1 MFRKRS
7 GALADVQNYDSSE
20 QRDKISAGT
29 SPVIKGVHTALVDVP
44 LGQRTITDS
53 QSSVQ
58 SVEFLQ
64 VSIETDAGI
73 TGYGFNWNYTRGLR
87 SVQVMIDDCF
97 APAVLGKS
105 AFDRHDAW
113 QAMHSTTHFIGR
125 VGVAQVGLC
134 AMNLALWEIQLKTDG
149 VPIWKHL
156 GPVKDRV
163 KAYNTDGGWLT
174 WTTDEVI
181 NDMHRIIERGFDA
194 VKMKLGRPD
203 PKEDFQR
210 VQAVRQAIGDDIKLM
225 VDVNTVWDLETAIQ
239 WGKRLEELKV
249 EWLEEPLH
257 PFDVRS
263 HAALA
268 KSIQTPIAIGETVYT
283 AYGFRE
289 YIDQQAAAILQAD
302 VTKLSGIEEWL
313 EVAAIGEAHGL
324 PVIPH
329 TNVQQNVHAQLAA
342 ATVNTPMIEC
352 CYESLFEIWENPVRV
367 VDGYYTLPDVPGIN
381 GKLTDT
387 ILKKFRVS

>member
-1 MFRKRS
+1 MAEVR
-7 GALADVQNYDSSE
+7 GENVSE
-20 QRDKISAGT
+20 QKTGKSADA
-29 SPVIKGVHTALVDVP
+29 SPVITGVHTALVDVP

-64 VSIETDAGI
+64 VSIETDTGI

-97 APAVLGKS
+97 APAVLGMS
-105 AFDRHDAW
+105 AFDRHAAW
-113 QAMHSTTHFIGR
+113 QAMHATTHFIGR

-134 AMNLALWEIQLKTDG
+134 AMNLALWDIQLKVEE
-149 VPIWKHL
+149 VPLWRHL

-174 WTTDEVI
+174 WTTNEVI
-181 NDMHRIIERGFDA
+181 DDMHRIIDRGFDA
-194 VKMKLGRPD
+194 VKMKIGRSD

-210 VQAVRQAIGDDIKLM
+210 VRAVRQAIGDEIQLM

-239 WGKRLEELKV
+239 WGGRLEELNV

-257 PFDVRS
+257 PFDIRS

-268 KSIQTPIAIGETVYT
+268 RAIRTPVAVGETVYT

-289 YIDQQAAAILQAD
+289 YIDQQAAAVLQAD

-313 EVAAIGEAHGL
+313 EVAAIGQKHGM

-342 ATVNTPMIEC
+342 ATTNTPMIEC
-352 CYESLFEIWENPVRV
+352 GYESLFEIWENPIRV
-367 VDGYYTLPDVPGIN
+367 VDGHYTLPEVPGIN

-387 ILKKFRVS
+387 VLTNYRVS

>member
-1 MFRKRS
+1 MAAARDGS
-7 GALADVQNYDSSE
+7 LAAHKAE
-20 QRDKISAGT
+20 ASARTG
-29 SPVIKGVHTALVDVP
+29 PVITGVHAALVDVP

-53 QSSVQ
+53 QSSVH

-97 APAVLGKS
+97 APAVLGMP
-105 AFDRHDAW
+105 AFDRHAAW
-113 QAMHSTTHFIGR
+113 RAMHATTHFIGR

-134 AMNLALWEIQLKTDG
+134 AMNLALWDIQLKIEE
-149 VPIWKHL
+149 VPLWRHL

-174 WTTDEVI
+174 WTTAEVI
-181 NDMHRIIERGFDA
+181 DDMHHIINRGFDA
-194 VKMKLGRPD
+194 VKMKLGRSD
-203 PKEDFQR
+203 PLEDFQR
-210 VQAVRQAIGDDIKLM
+210 VRAVRQAIGDDIKLM
-225 VDVNTVWDLETAIQ
+225 VDVNTVWDLETAIY
-239 WGKRLEELKV
+239 WGKRLEELNI

-268 KSIQTPIAIGETVYT
+268 KAIRTPIAVGETVYT
-283 AYGFRE
+283 VYGFRE
-289 YIDQQAAAILQAD
+289 YIAQQAAGVLQAD

-313 EVAAIGEAHGL
+313 EVAALGQANGL
-324 PVIPH
+324 LVIPH
-329 TNVQQNVHAQLAA
+329 TNVQQNVHVQLAA
-342 ATVNTPMIEC
+342 ATTNTPMIEC
-352 CYESLFEIWENPVRV
+352 CYESLFEIWDNPVRV
-367 VDGYYTLPDVPGIN
+367 VDGYYTLPEVPGIN
-381 GKLTDT
+381 GKLTDKV
-387 ILKKFRVS
+387 LEKFRVS

>member
-1 MFRKRS
+1 M
-7 GALADVQNYDSSE
+7 ADVQNHGLSE
-20 QRDKISAGT
+20 PRADVSVSAGPIIT
-29 SPVIKGVHTALVDVP
+29 GVHTALVDVP

-97 APAVLGKS
+97 APAVTGKS
-105 AFDRHDAW
+105 AFDRQAAW
-113 QAMHSTTHFIGR
+113 QAMHATTHFIGR

-134 AMNLALWEIQLKTDG
+134 AMNLALWDIQLKADE
-149 VPIWKHL
+149 VPLWKHL

-174 WTTDEVI
+174 WSTDEVI
-181 NDMHRIIERGFDA
+181 HDMHRIIDRGFDA
-194 VKMKLGRPD
+194 VKMKLGRSE

-210 VQAVRQAIGDDIKLM
+210 VQAVRQAIGDDVKLM
-225 VDVNTVWDLETAIQ
+225 VDVNTVWDLATATQ
-239 WGKRLEELKV
+239 WGKRLEEFNV

-268 KSIQTPIAIGETVYT
+268 KSIRIPIAIGETVYT
-283 AYGFRE
+283 VYGFRE
-289 YIDQQAAAILQAD
+289 YIGQQAAAILQAD

-313 EVAAIGEAHGL
+313 EVAALGEVHGV

-367 VDGYYTLPDVPGIN
+367 VDGYYTLPETPGIN
-381 GKLTDT
+381 GKLTNAV
-387 ILKKFRVS
+387 LEKFRVC

>member
-1 MFRKRS
+1 M
-7 GALADVQNYDSSE
+7 SE
-20 QRDKISAGT
+20 QKAKKSAGT
-29 SPVIKGVHTALVDVP
+29 SPVITGVHTALVDVP

-64 VSIETDAGI
+64 VSIETDTGI

-87 SVQVMIDDCF
+87 SVQVMIDECF
-97 APAVLGKS
+97 APAVLGMS
-105 AFDRHDAW
+105 AFDRHAAW
-113 QAMHSTTHFIGR
+113 QAMHATTHFIGR

-134 AMNLALWEIQLKTDG
+134 AMNLALWDIQLKVEE
-149 VPIWKHL
+149 VPLWRHL

-174 WTTDEVI
+174 WTTNEVI
-181 NDMHRIIERGFDA
+181 DDMHRIIDRGFDA
-194 VKMKLGRPD
+194 VKMKIGRSD

-210 VQAVRQAIGDDIKLM
+210 VRAVRQAIGDEIQLM
-225 VDVNTVWDLETAIQ
+225 VDVNTVWDLETAVQ
-239 WGKRLEELKV
+239 WGGRLEELNV

-257 PFDVRS
+257 PFDIRS
-263 HAALA
+263 HATLA
-268 KSIQTPIAIGETVYT
+268 RAIRTPIAVGETVYT

-289 YIDQQAAAILQAD
+289 YIDQQAAAVLQAD

-313 EVAAIGEAHGL
+313 EVAAIGQKHGM

-342 ATVNTPMIEC
+342 ATTNTPMIEC
-352 CYESLFEIWENPVRV
+352 CYESLFEIWENPIRV
-367 VDGYYTLPDVPGIN
+367 VDGHYTLPEVPGIN

-387 ILKKFRVS
+387 VLTNFRVS

>member
-1 MFRKRS
+1 MAEVRGES
-7 GALADVQNYDSSE
+7 VSE
-20 QRDKISAGT
+20 QKAKKSAGT
-29 SPVIKGVHTALVDVP
+29 SPVITGVHTALVDVP

-53 QSSVQ
+53 QSSVR

-64 VSIETDAGI
+64 VSIETDTGI

-87 SVQVMIDDCF
+87 SVQVMIDECF
-97 APAVLGKS
+97 APAVLGMS
-105 AFDRHDAW
+105 AFDRHAAW
-113 QAMHSTTHFIGR
+113 QAMHATTHFIGR

-134 AMNLALWEIQLKTDG
+134 AMNLALWDIQLKVEE
-149 VPIWKHL
+149 VPLWRHL

-174 WTTDEVI
+174 WTTNEVI
-181 NDMHRIIERGFDA
+181 DDMHRIIDRGFDA
-194 VKMKLGRPD
+194 VKMKLGRSD

-210 VQAVRQAIGDDIKLM
+210 VRAVRQAIGDEIQLM
-225 VDVNTVWDLETAIQ
+225 VDVNTVWDLETAVQ
-239 WGKRLEELKV
+239 WGGRLEELNV

-257 PFDVRS
+257 PFDIRS
-263 HAALA
+263 HATLA
-268 KSIQTPIAIGETVYT
+268 RAIRTPIAVGETVYT

-289 YIDQQAAAILQAD
+289 YIDQQAAAVLQAD

-313 EVAAIGEAHGL
+313 EVAAIGQKHGM

-342 ATVNTPMIEC
+342 ATTNTPMIEC
-352 CYESLFEIWENPVRV
+352 CYESLFEIWENPIRV
-367 VDGYYTLPDVPGIN
+367 VDGHYTLPEVPGIN

-387 ILKKFRVS
+387 VLTNFRVS

>member
-1 MFRKRS
+1 M
-7 GALADVQNYDSSE
+7 GAVRDGSLSE
-20 QRDKISAGT
+20 REGEVSAST
-29 SPVIKGVHTALVDVP
+29 SPVITGVHTALVDVP

-97 APAVLGKS
+97 APVVLGTP
-105 AFDRHDAW
+105 AFDRNAAW
-113 QAMHSTTHFIGR
+113 QAMHATTHFIGR

-134 AMNLALWEIQLKTDG
+134 AMNLALWDIQLKAEE
-149 VPIWKHL
+149 VPLWRHL

-181 NDMHRIIERGFDA
+181 DDMRRIIDRGFDA
-194 VKMKLGRPD
+194 VKMKLGRSD

-210 VQAVRQAIGDDIKLM
+210 VRAVRQAIGDGIKLM

-239 WGKRLEELKV
+239 WGKRLEELKRRV
-249 EWLEEPLH
+249 ARRTTAPL
-257 PFDVRS
+257 
-263 HAALA
+263 
-268 KSIQTPIAIGETVYT
+268 
-283 AYGFRE
+283 
-289 YIDQQAAAILQAD
+289 
-302 VTKLSGIEEWL
+302 
-313 EVAAIGEAHGL
+313 
-324 PVIPH
+324 
-329 TNVQQNVHAQLAA
+329 
-342 ATVNTPMIEC
+342 
-352 CYESLFEIWENPVRV
+352 
-367 VDGYYTLPDVPGIN
+367 
-381 GKLTDT
+381 
-387 ILKKFRVS
+387 

>member
-1 MFRKRS
+1 M
-7 GALADVQNYDSSE
+7 SE
-20 QRDKISAGT
+20 QKAKKSADT
-29 SPVIKGVHTALVDVP
+29 SPVITGVHTALVDVP

-53 QSSVQ
+53 QSSVR

-64 VSIETDAGI
+64 VSIETDTGI

-87 SVQVMIDDCF
+87 SVQVMIDECF
-97 APAVLGKS
+97 APAVLGMS
-105 AFDRHDAW
+105 AFDRHAAW
-113 QAMHSTTHFIGR
+113 QAMHATTHFIGR

-134 AMNLALWEIQLKTDG
+134 AMNLALWDIQLKVEE
-149 VPIWKHL
+149 VPLWRHL

-174 WTTDEVI
+174 WTTNEVI
-181 NDMHRIIERGFDA
+181 DDMHRIIDRGFDA
-194 VKMKLGRPD
+194 VKMKLGRSD

-210 VQAVRQAIGDDIKLM
+210 VRAVRQAIGDEIQLM

-239 WGKRLEELKV
+239 WGGRLEELNV

-257 PFDVRS
+257 PFDIRS
-263 HAALA
+263 HATLA
-268 KSIQTPIAIGETVYT
+268 RAIRTPIAVGETVYT

-289 YIDQQAAAILQAD
+289 YIDQQAAAVLQAD

-313 EVAAIGEAHGL
+313 EVAAIGQKHGM

-342 ATVNTPMIEC
+342 ATTNTPMIEC
-352 CYESLFEIWENPVRV
+352 CYESLFEIWENPIRV
-367 VDGYYTLPDVPGIN
+367 VDGHYTLPEVPGIN

-387 ILKKFRVS
+387 VLTNFRVS

>member
-1 MFRKRS
+1 VAEVR
-7 GALADVQNYDSSE
+7 GDNVSE
-20 QRDKISAGT
+20 QKAKKSADT
-29 SPVIKGVHTALVDVP
+29 SPVITGVHTALVDVP

-53 QSSVQ
+53 QSSVR

-64 VSIETDAGI
+64 VSIETDTGI

-87 SVQVMIDDCF
+87 SVQVMIDECF
-97 APAVLGKS
+97 APAVLGMS
-105 AFDRHDAW
+105 AFDRHAAW
-113 QAMHSTTHFIGR
+113 QAMHATTHFIGR

-134 AMNLALWEIQLKTDG
+134 AMNLALWDIQLKVEE
-149 VPIWKHL
+149 VPLWRHL

-174 WTTDEVI
+174 WTTNEVI
-181 NDMHRIIERGFDA
+181 DDMHRIIDRGFDA
-194 VKMKLGRPD
+194 VKMKIGRSD

-210 VQAVRQAIGDDIKLM
+210 VRAVRQAIGDEIQLM
-225 VDVNTVWDLETAIQ
+225 VDVNTVWDLETAVQ
-239 WGKRLEELKV
+239 WGGRLEELNV

-257 PFDVRS
+257 PFDIRS
-263 HAALA
+263 HATLA
-268 KSIQTPIAIGETVYT
+268 RAIRTPIAVGETVYT

-289 YIDQQAAAILQAD
+289 YIDQQAAAVLQAD

-313 EVAAIGEAHGL
+313 EVAAIGQKHGM

-342 ATVNTPMIEC
+342 ATTNTPMIEC
-352 CYESLFEIWENPVRV
+352 CYESLFEIWENPIRV
-367 VDGYYTLPDVPGIN
+367 VDGHYTLPEVPGIN

-387 ILKKFRVS
+387 VLTNFRVS

>member
-1 MFRKRS
+1 MAEVRGES
-7 GALADVQNYDSSE
+7 VSE
-20 QRDKISAGT
+20 QKAKKSAGT
-29 SPVIKGVHTALVDVP
+29 SPVITGVHTALVDVP

-64 VSIETDAGI
+64 VSIETDTGI

-97 APAVLGKS
+97 APAVLGMS
-105 AFDRHDAW
+105 AFDRHAAW
-113 QAMHSTTHFIGR
+113 QAMHATTHFIGR

-134 AMNLALWEIQLKTDG
+134 AMNLALWDIQLKVEE
-149 VPIWKHL
+149 VPLWRHL

-174 WTTDEVI
+174 WTTNEVI
-181 NDMHRIIERGFDA
+181 DDMHRIIDRGFDA
-194 VKMKLGRPD
+194 VKMKLGRSD

-210 VQAVRQAIGDDIKLM
+210 VRAVRQAIGDEIQLM
-225 VDVNTVWDLETAIQ
+225 VDVNTVWDLETAVQ
-239 WGKRLEELKV
+239 WGGRLEELNV

-257 PFDVRS
+257 PFDIRS
-263 HAALA
+263 HATLA
-268 KSIQTPIAIGETVYT
+268 RAIRTPIAVGETVYT

-289 YIDQQAAAILQAD
+289 YIDQQAAAVLQAD

-313 EVAAIGEAHGL
+313 EVAAIGQKHGM

-342 ATVNTPMIEC
+342 ATTNTPMIEC
-352 CYESLFEIWENPVRV
+352 CYESLFEIWENPIRV
-367 VDGYYTLPDVPGIN
+367 VDGHYTLPEVPGIN

-387 ILKKFRVS
+387 VLTNFRVS

>member
-1 MFRKRS
+1 M
-7 GALADVQNYDSSE
+7 SE
-20 QRDKISAGT
+20 QKAKKSADT
-29 SPVIKGVHTALVDVP
+29 SPVITGVHTALVDVP

-53 QSSVQ
+53 QSSVR

-64 VSIETDAGI
+64 VSIETDTGI

-87 SVQVMIDDCF
+87 SVQVMIDECF
-97 APAVLGKS
+97 APAVLGMS
-105 AFDRHDAW
+105 AFDRHAAW
-113 QAMHSTTHFIGR
+113 QAMHATTHFIGR

-134 AMNLALWEIQLKTDG
+134 AMNLALWDIQLKVEE
-149 VPIWKHL
+149 VPLWRHL

-174 WTTDEVI
+174 WTTNEVI
-181 NDMHRIIERGFDA
+181 DDMHRIIDRGFDA
-194 VKMKLGRPD
+194 VKMKIGRSD

-210 VQAVRQAIGDDIKLM
+210 VRAVRQAIGDEIQLM
-225 VDVNTVWDLETAIQ
+225 VDVNTVWDLETAVQ
-239 WGKRLEELKV
+239 WGGRLEELNV

-257 PFDVRS
+257 PFDIRS
-263 HAALA
+263 HATLA
-268 KSIQTPIAIGETVYT
+268 RAIRTPIAVGETVYT

-289 YIDQQAAAILQAD
+289 YIDQQAAAVLQAD

-313 EVAAIGEAHGL
+313 EVAAIGQKHGM

-342 ATVNTPMIEC
+342 ATTNTPMIEC
-352 CYESLFEIWENPVRV
+352 CYESLFEIWENPIRV
-367 VDGYYTLPDVPGIN
+367 VDGHYTLPEVPGIN

-387 ILKKFRVS
+387 VLTNFRVS

>member
-1 MFRKRS
+1 MAEVRGES
-7 GALADVQNYDSSE
+7 VSE
-20 QRDKISAGT
+20 QKAKKSAGT
-29 SPVIKGVHTALVDVP
+29 SPVITGVHTALVDVP

-53 QSSVQ
+53 QSSVR

-64 VSIETDAGI
+64 VSIETDTGI

-97 APAVLGKS
+97 APAVLGMS
-105 AFDRHDAW
+105 AFDRHAAW
-113 QAMHSTTHFIGR
+113 QAMHATTHFIGR

-134 AMNLALWEIQLKTDG
+134 AMNLALWDIQLKVEE
-149 VPIWKHL
+149 VPLWRHL

-174 WTTDEVI
+174 WTTNEVI
-181 NDMHRIIERGFDA
+181 DDMHRIIDRGFDA
-194 VKMKLGRPD
+194 VKMKLGRSD

-210 VQAVRQAIGDDIKLM
+210 VRAVRQAIGDEIQLM
-225 VDVNTVWDLETAIQ
+225 VDVNTVWDLETAVQ
-239 WGKRLEELKV
+239 WGGRLEELNV

-257 PFDVRS
+257 PFDIRS
-263 HAALA
+263 HATLA
-268 KSIQTPIAIGETVYT
+268 RAIRTPIAVGETVYT

-289 YIDQQAAAILQAD
+289 YIDQQAAAVLQAD

-313 EVAAIGEAHGL
+313 EVAAIGQKHGM

-342 ATVNTPMIEC
+342 ATTNTPMIEC
-352 CYESLFEIWENPVRV
+352 CYESLFEIWENPIRV
-367 VDGYYTLPDVPGIN
+367 VDGHYTLPEVPGIN

-387 ILKKFRVS
+387 VLTNFRVS

>member
-1 MFRKRS
+1 MAEVR
-7 GALADVQNYDSSE
+7 GDNVSE
-20 QRDKISAGT
+20 QKAKKSADT
-29 SPVIKGVHTALVDVP
+29 SPVITGVHTALVDVP

-53 QSSVQ
+53 QSSVR

-64 VSIETDAGI
+64 VSIETDTGI

-87 SVQVMIDDCF
+87 SVQVMIDECF
-97 APAVLGKS
+97 APAVLGMS
-105 AFDRHDAW
+105 AFDRHAAW
-113 QAMHSTTHFIGR
+113 QAMHATTHFIGR

-134 AMNLALWEIQLKTDG
+134 AMNLALWDIQLKVEE
-149 VPIWKHL
+149 VPLWRHL

-174 WTTDEVI
+174 WTTNEVI
-181 NDMHRIIERGFDA
+181 DDMHRIIDRGFDA
-194 VKMKLGRPD
+194 VKMKIGRSD

-210 VQAVRQAIGDDIKLM
+210 VRAVRQAIGDEIQLM
-225 VDVNTVWDLETAIQ
+225 VDVNTVWDLETAVQ
-239 WGKRLEELKV
+239 WGGRLEELNV

-257 PFDVRS
+257 PFDIRS
-263 HAALA
+263 HATLA
-268 KSIQTPIAIGETVYT
+268 RAIRTPIAVGETVYT

-289 YIDQQAAAILQAD
+289 YIDQQAAAVLQAD

-313 EVAAIGEAHGL
+313 EVAAIGQKHGM

-342 ATVNTPMIEC
+342 ATTNTPMIEC
-352 CYESLFEIWENPVRV
+352 CYESLFEIWENPIRV
-367 VDGYYTLPDVPGIN
+367 VDGHYTLPEVPGIN

-387 ILKKFRVS
+387 VLTNFRVS

>member
-1 MFRKRS
+1 M
-7 GALADVQNYDSSE
+7 SE
-20 QRDKISAGT
+20 QKAKKSAGT
-29 SPVIKGVHTALVDVP
+29 SPVITGVHTALVDVP

-64 VSIETDAGI
+64 VSIETDTGI

-97 APAVLGKS
+97 APAVLGMS
-105 AFDRHDAW
+105 AFDRHAAW
-113 QAMHSTTHFIGR
+113 QAMHATTHFIGR

-134 AMNLALWEIQLKTDG
+134 AMNLALWDIQLKVEE
-149 VPIWKHL
+149 VPLWRHL

-174 WTTDEVI
+174 WTTNEVI
-181 NDMHRIIERGFDA
+181 DDMHRIIDRGFDA
-194 VKMKLGRPD
+194 VKMKLGRSD

-210 VQAVRQAIGDDIKLM
+210 VRAVRQAIGDEIQLM

-239 WGKRLEELKV
+239 WGGRLEELNV

-257 PFDVRS
+257 PFDIRS
-263 HAALA
+263 HATLA
-268 KSIQTPIAIGETVYT
+268 RAIRTPIAVGETVYT

-289 YIDQQAAAILQAD
+289 YIDQQAAAVLQAD

-313 EVAAIGEAHGL
+313 EVAAIGQKHGM

-342 ATVNTPMIEC
+342 ATTNTPMIEC
-352 CYESLFEIWENPVRV
+352 CYESLFEIWENPIRV
-367 VDGYYTLPDVPGIN
+367 VDGHYTLPEVPGIN

-387 ILKKFRVS
+387 VLTNYRVS

>member
-1 MFRKRS
+1 M
-7 GALADVQNYDSSE
+7 SE
-20 QRDKISAGT
+20 QKAKKSAGT
-29 SPVIKGVHTALVDVP
+29 SPVITGVHTALVDVP

-64 VSIETDAGI
+64 VSIETDTGI

-97 APAVLGKS
+97 APAVLGMS
-105 AFDRHDAW
+105 AFDRHAAW
-113 QAMHSTTHFIGR
+113 QAMHATTHFIGR

-134 AMNLALWEIQLKTDG
+134 AMNLALWDIQLKVEE
-149 VPIWKHL
+149 VPLWRHL

-174 WTTDEVI
+174 WTTNEVI
-181 NDMHRIIERGFDA
+181 DDMHRIIDRGFDA
-194 VKMKLGRPD
+194 VKMKIGRSD

-210 VQAVRQAIGDDIKLM
+210 VRAVRQAIGDEIQLM
-225 VDVNTVWDLETAIQ
+225 VDVNTVWDLETAVQ
-239 WGKRLEELKV
+239 WGGRLEELNV

-257 PFDVRS
+257 PFDIRS
-263 HAALA
+263 HATLA
-268 KSIQTPIAIGETVYT
+268 RAIRTPIAVGETVYT

-289 YIDQQAAAILQAD
+289 YIDQQAAAVLQAD

-313 EVAAIGEAHGL
+313 EVAAIGQKHGM

-342 ATVNTPMIEC
+342 ATTNTPMIEC
-352 CYESLFEIWENPVRV
+352 CYESLFEIWENPIRV
-367 VDGYYTLPDVPGIN
+367 VDGHYTLPEVPGIN

-387 ILKKFRVS
+387 VLTNFRVS